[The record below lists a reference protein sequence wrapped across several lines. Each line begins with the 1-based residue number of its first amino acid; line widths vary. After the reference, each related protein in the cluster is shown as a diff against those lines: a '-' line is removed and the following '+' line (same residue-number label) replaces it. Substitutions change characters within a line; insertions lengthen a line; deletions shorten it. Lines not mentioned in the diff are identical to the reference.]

1 MAFDI
6 HSMLLLVF
14 GTSMD
19 LDLFYYLHVQHRHV
33 PLMSILCFSVVE
45 VSVGFQQVKLG
56 ERGGRRRDFNDTGVN
71 TRQFIE
77 HVKESKSG
85 LLKSNFLH
93 IIPCML

>member
-1 MAFDI
+1 
-6 HSMLLLVF
+6 
-14 GTSMD
+14 
-19 LDLFYYLHVQHRHV
+19 
-33 PLMSILCFSVVE
+33 MSISLFFIAVVE
-45 VSVGFQQVKLG
+45 MSVGFQQIKLG

-93 IIPCML
+93 IIPCMLY